1 MYDLIVIGGGPAG
14 CAAALRAAQMG
25 GQVLLVEKD
34 KLGGACL
41 HWGCIPSKVLFHH
54 SEILESYRDALDN
67 NLIEGSITFNVD
79 RANKRQKEVVEQ
91 LYLGLQDLFSKSNIE
106 IVVGRALVRGAGS
119 VLVTNEVEQEFVGRN
134 ILIAGG
140 LQKSSFSYSGATGV
154 QEVEQSLQLPSK
166 PCRVAVIGGG
176 NTGLELASAYSSFDF
191 NVTVVEKEKLL
202 IPALRDEELS
212 KWLAFFLKRRGLK
225 LFTGSTVENIKQID
239 GPNNPIMQIVI
250 SRSGKEEV
258 INADL
263 IINASGRKPCLDF
276 LAPECAIV
284 KSTTN
289 CLSVNEY
296 METSVK
302 GIYAA
307 GDITGPPMLASLAY
321 FEGITAAMNAMGV
334 KKKLNKDAV
343 PSIVA
348 ARPAVAW
355 VGLTE
360 KEATEKGIKPQKDSF
375 PFASCG
381 AAVIRGEEEGFV
393 KLIAGEDGIVIGM
406 QVLGASAEE
415 LIMEGTLAIRH
426 GLNIQELSE
435 TIHPHP
441 TQHEAVWETSLLMN
455 GYPMYG

>member
-1 MYDLIVIGGGPAG
+1 MIIIGGGPAG

-41 HWGCIPSKVLFHH
+41 HWGCVPSKVLFHH
-54 SEILESYRDALDN
+54 SEIVEKCRDALNN
-67 NLIEGSITFNVD
+67 NLIEGSITVNVD
-79 RANKRQKEVVEQ
+79 RANQRQKEVVEQ
-91 LYLGLQDLFSKSNIE
+91 LYLGLQDLFLKSNIE
-106 IVVGRALVRGAGS
+106 IVTGRARVRGAGR
-119 VLVTNEVEQEFVGRN
+119 VLVTNEVEQEYAGRN

-140 LQKSSFSYSGATGV
+140 LQKSAFPYSGTAGV

-166 PCRVAVIGGG
+166 PCRVVVIGGG
-176 NTGLELASAYSSFDF
+176 NTGLELASAYSSFGF
-191 NVTVVEKEKLL
+191 SVAVIEQEKLL

-225 LFTGSTVENIKQID
+225 LFTGSTVESIKRIN
-239 GPNNPIMQIVI
+239 GPSTPVMVVSI
-250 SRSGKEEV
+250 SRSGREEV

-263 IINASGRKPCLDF
+263 VINASGRKPSLDF
-276 LAPECAIV
+276 LAPECALAEAKANYIA
-284 KSTTN
+284 
-289 CLSVNEY
+289 VNDY

-321 FEGITAAMNAMGV
+321 FEGITAAMNAMGA
-334 KKKLNKDAV
+334 KKKLNKEAV
-343 PSIVA
+343 PSIIA

-360 KEATEKGIKPQKDSF
+360 KQAAEKGLKPKKDSF
-375 PFASCG
+375 PFASSG
-381 AAVIRGEEEGFV
+381 AAVIKGEEEGFI
-393 KLIAGEDGIVIGM
+393 KLVAAEDGVIIGM

-426 GLNIQELSE
+426 GLNIKELSE